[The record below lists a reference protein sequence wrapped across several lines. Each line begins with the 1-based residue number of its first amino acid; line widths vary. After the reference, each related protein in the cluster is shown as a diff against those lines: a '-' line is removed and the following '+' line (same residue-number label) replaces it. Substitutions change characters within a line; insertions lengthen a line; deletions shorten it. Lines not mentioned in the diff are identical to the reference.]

1 MITLK
6 KDGFYLTQNADV
18 DIKDRILTESVYMP
32 DSGNV
37 DYWKF
42 ISEEEFLA
50 YKKMQ
55 EEAMV
60 AEEEIINL
68 D

>member
-42 ISEEEFLA
+42 ISEDEYNALVAEQEEA
-50 YKKMQ
+50 YKKLN
-55 EEAMV
+55 EEK
-60 AEEEIINL
+60 
-68 D
+68 